1 MDPRAQRRIL
11 ARRHRRLRQSLQVK
25 VALPYLNEEGLLSE
39 QETEVLLN
47 QFHTRQFK
55 VDSLVQWVPQKG
67 ADGLDRFIAALRRSC
82 RENRGHGE
90 LADLL
95 QRDLDSP
102 DPDTGLWMDL
112 PQLTAKSKATVTFR
126 GVSTHHGSSC

>member
-1 MDPRAQRRIL
+1 MDPQAQRRIL
-11 ARRHRRLRQSLQVK
+11 ARQHCRLRQSLQVK

-67 ADGLDRFIAALRRSC
+67 ADGLDRFIAALQRSSHD
-82 RENRGHGE
+82 NPDHGE

-95 QRDLDSP
+95 QRDRDSP
-102 DPDTGLWMDL
+102 DTDMVATIGTWSCL
-112 PQLTAKSKATVTFR
+112 PHYRRIQLFQL
-126 GVSTHHGSSC
+126 